1 MSESLR
7 DSAGRHFQKTLSLM
21 QEGKLEEALK
31 ELEQAEETAK
41 LLLKD
46 PENEFFQADLQT
58 SFYNVFTLGYRFYDM
73 GRFPQAQNFY
83 ELSLL
88 ISQNLLATDPEN
100 VSYQSYV
107 GTTLNNL
114 GALLSN
120 MGRIE
125 EAKQK
130 YEKALEIYEN
140 LLENDLKNV
149 SYQSDVSMTLNN
161 LGNLLS
167 DMGRIEEAKQ
177 RYENAL
183 EMRRNLLEN
192 DLKNVSYQS
201 SVAVTLNN
209 LGNLLSN
216 MGRIEEAKQRY
227 ENALEMRQNLLE
239 NDLKNVSYQSDVSM
253 TLNNLGNLLSYM
265 GRIEE
270 AKQRYEKALKIY
282 ENLLATDSDNVS
294 YQSYVGGT
302 LNNLGTLL
310 SDMGRIEEAKQRY
323 EESLAIYTEPMQY
336 LTIGKKSNSIIR
348 LIDLNSILATE
359 EKEPLDRMRYLK
371 EVYKL
376 CKNNQEFFIKYEL
389 RNERELVIEAGL
401 NAYIDFLMKRM
412 KLENG
417 FEKRAEKYGKA
428 FDAVKKLEELEKDEV
443 ISRLYIS
450 AACYLEGRKYI
461 NEAFA
466 SGKTE
471 LGLVSEAV
479 KKFKEASQNY
489 KKADVCYNVYSGLLN
504 ILEYVEGDGEVK
516 VHELEKVVAEA
527 FKPFQDDANLSGI
540 KASLE
545 SIPKIFQEK
554 SRTTRRQRQEEFEER
569 ISLIESK
576 ALENLF
582 RHVNRKIKDYFEKP
596 LNLNII
602 YEKWILKVR
611 FLDPEQI
618 KGKLTIKIGDKILFD
633 RALSRDETEKGLLEI
648 NLRELGYLPQGEDKI
663 SFMPT
668 GQKKPVFETVNYFEK
683 ITNGHEIRILQYD
696 CSNQICIGKEPKI
709 AVVQLKYH
717 AYKENSVI
725 KISTDD
731 NYHKKV
737 IAILE
742 ALKNEADIIVFPEFS
757 IPFDYLEEMQ
767 KFADENGILVVAGS
781 HYVVDENLEKYG
793 KLFTRE
799 FEEADLLKNISPV
812 VIPSSKIVHNE
823 KYLGAR
829 IERSVFSEEG
839 MEPGKVNHIF
849 RLQEKLNIGVMI
861 CYEFLDTELRHRLIP
876 VCNIILVPQTN
887 DNPQSFYETA
897 STDINRPLEGGNTA
911 FVMANGIFTVEAEEN
926 VLGGSAGI
934 ALTLDKHSNA
944 QKEKGIISPVNG
956 AMEQLILLA
965 TINTGYFPA
974 WDSQIGQVPIT
985 TKIIHI
991 FEESEILKDP
1001 EGDGKEFIQFLKEI
1015 DSCKNSSE
1023 LKELL
1028 EKNRRDLN
1036 QKENEGKEKKSL
1048 IEQYSPLMNKQIQD
1062 LKNHNLE
1069 KLKKKCSFILIPAI

>member
-1 MSESLR
+1 
-7 DSAGRHFQKTLSLM
+7 
-21 QEGKLEEALK
+21 
-31 ELEQAEETAK
+31 
-41 LLLKD
+41 
-46 PENEFFQADLQT
+46 
-58 SFYNVFTLGYRFYDM
+58 M
-73 GRFPQAQNFY
+73 GRIEESKQRY
-83 ELSLL
+83 ENALEMR
-88 ISQNLLATDPEN
+88 QTLLANDPDNVSYQSDVAMTLNNLGTLLSEMGRIEESKQRYENALEMRQTLLGTDPDN

-114 GALLSN
+114 GALLS
-120 MGRIE
+120 
-125 EAKQK
+125 
-130 YEKALEIYEN
+130 
-140 LLENDLKNV
+140 
-149 SYQSDVSMTLNN
+149 
-161 LGNLLS
+161 
-167 DMGRIEEAKQ
+167 DMGRIEEAKK

-183 EMRRNLLEN
+183 EIRKKLLDNDPENVVYQSNFAETLNGFGTLLKSLDEIEEAKIRHEQALEIRKKLLESDYENVVYLSNVGETLN
-192 DLKNVSYQS
+192 DLGTSLYKLGQFQEAKERFERSLKIREELLETDPENVIYRSK
-201 SVAVTLNN
+201 VGETLNN
-209 LGNLLSN
+209 LGILLF
-216 MGRIEEAKQRY
+216 
-227 ENALEMRQNLLE
+227 
-239 NDLKNVSYQSDVSM
+239 
-253 TLNNLGNLLSYM
+253 
-265 GRIEE
+265 
-270 AKQRYEKALKIY
+270 
-282 ENLLATDSDNVS
+282 
-294 YQSYVGGT
+294 
-302 LNNLGTLL
+302 
-310 SDMGRIEEAKQRY
+310 DMGRIEEAKQRY

-401 NAYIDFLMKRM
+401 NAYIDFLLKRM

-527 FKPFQDDANLSGI
+527 VKPFQDDVNLSGI

-554 SRTTRRQRQEEFEER
+554 SKTTRRQCQEEFEER

-582 RHVNRKIKDYFEKP
+582 GHVNRKIKDYFEKP

-633 RALSRDETEKGLLEI
+633 RALSKDETEKGLLEI

-767 KFADENGILVVAGS
+767 KFADENGILIVAGS

-956 AMEQLILLA
+956 AMEQLILLG

-1001 EGDGKEFIQFLKEI
+1001 EGNGKEFIQFLKEI